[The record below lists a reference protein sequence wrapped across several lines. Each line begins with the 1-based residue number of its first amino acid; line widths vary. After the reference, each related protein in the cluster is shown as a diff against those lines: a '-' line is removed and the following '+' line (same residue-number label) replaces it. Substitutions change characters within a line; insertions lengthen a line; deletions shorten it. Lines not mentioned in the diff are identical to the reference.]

1 MQSHERTPCHTL
13 CTSSHTYRH
22 KLAAREEGLQLQH
35 TKIHCAAELPP
46 KEMWH
51 FLTKEKA
58 EGETSS
64 FIGIGEHLARACIA
78 ACGGNIYLVLDLL
91 EKVNNPRSKI
101 LRCLTFIEGATAIQG
116 LLTDDEVPPML
127 TEMAEK
133 GYTLIRSIKSDLV
146 KKIVNARVAGIVQG
160 DHVFSSPLQNILEQQ
175 GVFGIAL
182 VHGYRRQEA
191 LRNFILFE
199 IKEKIV

>member
-1 MQSHERTPCHTL
+1 
-13 CTSSHTYRH
+13 
-22 KLAAREEGLQLQH
+22 
-35 TKIHCAAELPP
+35 
-46 KEMWH
+46 
-51 FLTKEKA
+51 
-58 EGETSS
+58 
-64 FIGIGEHLARACIA
+64 
-78 ACGGNIYLVLDLL
+78 
-91 EKVNNPRSKI
+91 
-101 LRCLTFIEGATAIQG
+101 LTFIEGATAIQG

-127 TEMAEK
+127 TPEMAEK

-146 KKIVNARVAGIVQG
+146 KKIVNARVAGIVRG
-160 DHVFSSPLQNILEQQ
+160 DHVFSSPLQNILEQ